1 MLIRPIETED
11 MLEVSE
17 WFSRR
22 KWPMPP
28 VDQILPRTGFIAIS
42 NSGKKLAVA
51 WIYLT
56 NSSMA
61 FIEWTATNPDEPM
74 SGMRALN
81 KIFTHVKETS
91 KNSVKVLMQFVANK
105 KLESWLT
112 KHQAFKKNRRSY
124 FNGLDEGRITWQSE
138 QQQL

>member
-1 MLIRPIETED
+1 
-11 MLEVSE
+11 
-17 WFSRR
+17 
-22 KWPMPP
+22 MPP

-112 KHQAFKKNRRSY
+112 KHQAFKKTEEATLMVWTR
-124 FNGLDEGRITWQSE
+124 GE
-138 QQQL
+138 